1 MNNLNIYSS
10 KINTS
15 LHAFYIN
22 NVPPSYAR
30 IGRLKYA
37 DELFPFKEDESR
49 NYVQEFVDLRDEIDD
64 RFDFFSDDE
73 DVDPEEMR
81 AYKECKRRLKI
92 LDMKSEPYHDYQYF
106 KIKPIALEER
116 AKHWFSCSPDEL
128 FPRLAVLAK
137 RKKLEKENV
146 ISFIKAYKKDRLW
159 GPKEAKQFG
168 RILQTIRRN
177 GSVNKPQ
184 NVYRTLNPYENSLN
198 SSNFICPHLLNEM
211 DTKYRFICRKDP
223 YFRRLEKIEW
233 MLEARAERQAEKRIA
248 YDTDKYCYGTLLE
261 RHFFIGPFFYGMT
274 TFARQF
280 PFEVNAHGCM
290 IEKKISI

>member
-1 MNNLNIYSS
+1 MNDWNIYSS
-10 KINTS
+10 KINTK

-30 IGRLKYA
+30 VGRLKYEH
-37 DELFPFKEDESR
+37 ELFPFEDKSR
-49 NYVQEFVDLRDEIDD
+49 NYVQEFVDLRDEMDE

-73 DVDPEEMR
+73 DVDPEEMK
-81 AYKECKRRLKI
+81 AYKTCKRRLKI
-92 LDMKSEPYHDYQYF
+92 LDMKSEPNYYHYYNV
-106 KIKPIALEER
+106 KPIALEER

-128 FPRLAVLAK
+128 FPRLMVLAN
-137 RKKLEKENV
+137 RKKLRKENV

-159 GPKEAKQFG
+159 GPREAKQFG

-184 NVYRTLNPYENSLN
+184 NVYRSLHYMHYCKN
-198 SSNFICPHLLNEM
+198 ERIWTGASNMEL
-211 DTKYRFICRKDP
+211 KYRFICRKDP

-233 MLEARAERQAEKRIA
+233 MLEKRAERQAENRIA
-248 YDTDKYCYGTLLE
+248 YDTENFCYATLLE
-261 RHFFIGPFFYGMT
+261 RHFFIGPTKFYYSMT
-274 TFARQF
+274 TYARQF

-290 IEKKISI
+290 IEKK

>member
-1 MNNLNIYSS
+1 MNNRNIYSCE
-10 KINTS
+10 INTS

-30 IGRLKYA
+30 VGRLKY
-37 DELFPFKEDESR
+37 ERFMFEYETR
-49 NYVQEFVDLRDEIDD
+49 NYVQEFVDLRDEMYE

-73 DVDPEEMR
+73 DVDPEEMK
-81 AYKECKRRLKI
+81 AYKACKRRLKI
-92 LDMKSEPYHDYQYF
+92 LDMKSEPHHYQYF
-106 KIKPIALEER
+106 KIKQIALEER

-128 FPRLAVLAK
+128 FPRLALLAK
-137 RKKLEKENV
+137 RKKLKKENV

-168 RILQTIRRN
+168 RILQTIRIN

-198 SSNFICPHLLNEM
+198 SSNFICPHLLLEM
-211 DTKYRFICRKDP
+211 DTKYRFICREDP

-233 MLEARAERQAEKRIA
+233 MLETRAERQAEKRIA
-248 YDTDKYCYGTLLE
+248 YDTENYCYGTFLE
-261 RHFFIGPFFYGMT
+261 RHFFIGPTKYFYGMT
-274 TFARQF
+274 TYAQQF
-280 PFEVNAHGCM
+280 PFEVNAHGCI
-290 IEKKISI
+290 IENK